1 MPEKLPQACAMKR
14 WPLIK
19 RRAAVLILAMASS
32 ILLVGCSNS
41 HRVYLDKI
49 VNVEPSIGY
58 LDGKFR
64 ICRENCPKRTVKIM
78 DDADYAVMQ
87 APPVS
92 IQQPEPPITVP
103 ASIAAPAIEHA
114 DIFIVQFEFGKSTP
128 THDGY
133 RAIALLTE
141 TAMQTAVAI
150 ELIGETDDIG
160 TQDFNDKLASR
171 RVNFVAR
178 WLKSH
183 GVEAKISV
191 EAKGGCCH
199 PAPYDKTEAVLQ
211 EKRRVQAEVKHATEK
226 GERTRK

>member
-1 MPEKLPQACAMKR
+1 MKR
-14 WPLIK
+14 WTLIK
-19 RRAAVLILAMASS
+19 RHAAVLILAMASS
-32 ILLVGCSNS
+32 ILLVGCNNPS
-41 HRVYLDKI
+41 RVYLDKI

-64 ICRENCPKRTVKIM
+64 ICRESCPKRTVKIM
-78 DDADYAVMQ
+78 DDADYVVMQ

-92 IQQPEPPITVP
+92 IPQPKPPITVP
-103 ASIAAPAIEHA
+103 ASIAAPATEHV
-114 DIFIVQFEFGKSTP
+114 DIFMVQFEFGKSTP
-128 THDGY
+128 TNDGY

-141 TAMQTAVAI
+141 AAMQTAVAI

-160 TQDFNDKLASR
+160 TQNYNDKLASR

-183 GVEAKISV
+183 GVNAKISV

-199 PAPYDKTEAVLQ
+199 PAPYDKTEAALQ
-211 EKRRVQAEVKHATEK
+211 EKRRVQAEVKHVTEK
-226 GERTRK
+226 GERPQK

>member
-1 MPEKLPQACAMKR
+1 MINR
-14 WPLIK
+14 HT
-19 RRAAVLILAMASS
+19 AVLLLAMASS

-41 HRVYLDKI
+41 PRVHFDKI

-64 ICRENCPKRTVKIM
+64 ICRENCPKRTEKVLV
-78 DDADYAVMQ
+78 DPDYAVKQ

-92 IQQPEPPITVP
+92 IQQPEPPITMPV
-103 ASIAAPAIEHA
+103 SIAAPANERA
-114 DIFIVQFEFGKSTP
+114 DIFIVHFKFGKSIP
-128 THDGY
+128 TRNGY
-133 RAIALLTE
+133 KTIALLTS
-141 TAMQTAVAI
+141 AARQTAVTI

-160 TQDFNDKLASR
+160 RQKDNDKLAFR

-183 GVEAKISV
+183 GVNAKVSV

-199 PAPYDKTEAVLQ
+199 PAPYDKTETALQ
-211 EKRRVQAEVKHATEK
+211 ENRRVQATVRQATEK
-226 GERTRK
+226 EDAQKRDYRKP

>member
-1 MPEKLPQACAMKR
+1 
-14 WPLIK
+14 LIK
-19 RRAAVLILAMASS
+19 RRIAVLILAMASS
-32 ILLVGCSNS
+32 ILLVGCNNLS
-41 HRVYLDKI
+41 RVYLDKI

-64 ICRENCPKRTVKIM
+64 ICRENCPKRTVKII

-87 APPVS
+87 VPPVS
-92 IQQPEPPITVP
+92 IPQPEPPITLP
-103 ASIAAPAIEHA
+103 ASIAAPAIERA

-128 THDGY
+128 TNDGLKTL
-133 RAIALLTE
+133 ALLTE
-141 TAMQTAVAI
+141 TAKQTAVAI
-150 ELIGETDDIG
+150 ELIGGTDDIG
-160 TQDFNDKLASR
+160 TQKYNDKLASR

-183 GVEAKISV
+183 GVKVMISV

-199 PAPYDKTEAVLQ
+199 PIPYDKTGTALQ

>member
-1 MPEKLPQACAMKR
+1 
-14 WPLIK
+14 
-19 RRAAVLILAMASS
+19 MASS
-32 ILLVGCSNS
+32 ILLVGCNNLS
-41 HRVYLDKI
+41 RVYLDKI

-64 ICRENCPKRTVKIM
+64 ICRENCPKRTVKII

-87 APPVS
+87 VPPVS
-92 IQQPEPPITVP
+92 IPQPEPPITLP
-103 ASIAAPAIEHA
+103 ASIAAPAIERA

-128 THDGY
+128 TNDGLKTL
-133 RAIALLTE
+133 ALLTE
-141 TAMQTAVAI
+141 TAKQTAVAI
-150 ELIGETDDIG
+150 ELIGGTDDIG
-160 TQDFNDKLASR
+160 TQKYNDKLASR

-178 WLKSH
+178 WLRSH
-183 GVEAKISV
+183 GVNAKISV

-199 PAPYDKTEAVLQ
+199 PIPYDKTGTALQ